1 MKIISNFVVLCVLCH
16 INTTASR
23 QISGSDVLDY
33 ETLWVIARRICHHE
47 LTGKNMVKSM
57 SSHMF
62 CDPFKKNM
70 SITHAFFLFL
80 FDFSL
85 YSTFNLTTF
94 LIKTH
99 CVSTVKL
106 NFHFDMQNFRNV
118 AALLEWK
125 TCFVLV

>member
-33 ETLWVIARRICHHE
+33 ETLQVIARWICHHE

-57 SSHMF
+57 SSQMF
-62 CDPFKKNM
+62 CDPFKKKCIRN
-70 SITHAFFLFL
+70 TCFFLFLFL

-106 NFHFDMQNFRNV
+106 NFCFDMQNFRNV
-118 AALLEWK
+118 ATLLE
-125 TCFVLV
+125 